1 MSTSDGKVTN
11 AAYGFTSMLAIVL
24 ASRPEYAVAAF
35 DVGSPTWRSKECV
48 EYKAG
53 RRAMPDDLR
62 PQIEMVRDILT
73 SFLIPIHGIAGFE
86 ADDLIGTF
94 SRIAEERGHS
104 VTIVSG
110 DLDCLQLVSESVEA
124 LVPRRGITDTF
135 VYGPEQVRQRYGLEP
150 VQLIDFK
157 ALRGDTSDNIP
168 GVPGVGDKTAAKLV
182 QDFGTIEALLERVDE
197 LPHGPLKTLLKAN
210 AEQMRL
216 GKRMVTIVGHAPSER
231 A

>member
-1 MSTSDGKVTN
+1 MSTSDGQGTN

-35 DVGSPTWRSKECV
+35 DVGAPTWRAKEYV

-62 PQIEMVRDILT
+62 PQIEMVRDMLT
-73 SFLIPIHGIAGFE
+73 SFSIPIHGIAGFE

-94 SRIAEERGHS
+94 SRLGRARS
-104 VTIVSG
+104 
-110 DLDCLQLVSESVEA
+110 
-124 LVPRRGITDTF
+124 PTDTF
-135 VYGPEQVRQRYGLEP
+135 VYGPDQVRQRYGFEP

-168 GVPGVGDKTAAKLV
+168 GVPGVGDKTAAKL
-182 QDFGTIEALLERVDE
+182 
-197 LPHGPLKTLLKAN
+197 
-210 AEQMRL
+210 
-216 GKRMVTIVGHAPSER
+216 
-231 A
+231 